1 MKRNTLLMLLFS
13 FALSVTVGFANAD
26 VNELNRSDEVVLVND
41 AVGIS
46 NQVEFKTSFGLD
58 KINSYANV
66 EKGNIDVLRSF
77 VYTPNFNVNIA
88 ICTGNQDGGRS
99 PPERVVKNLQHNK

>member
-1 MKRNTLLMLLFS
+1 MKRNTLLMLLLS
-13 FALSVTVGFANAD
+13 FALSVTVSLANAD

-46 NQVEFKTSFGLD
+46 SQVEFKTSFGLD

-66 EKGNIDVLRSF
+66 ENGNIDVLRPF
-77 VYTPNFNVNIA
+77 VYIPNFNVNIV
-88 ICTGNQDGGRS
+88 IRTGKQDGGRS
-99 PPERVVKNLQHNK
+99 PPERVVKNLQHKK